1 MINLRCFILLL
12 LVSASQLIAI
22 ETASDSQFK
31 KANLLPVPIVRQ
43 STSYSCGAASL
54 LSVLYY
60 WKSFNEAELS
70 LHEPLKTDKE
80 FGTHP
85 FAILKLSQSLGLKSE
100 LKTQLELNELEAAI
114 SKKEPVIVDY
124 QAWGEPEN
132 NDYSNVW
139 DSGHYSVVIGFDERY
154 LYFMDPMLSSSYG
167 RLEKIEFMKRWHD
180 METRDGKSHR
190 FINMA
195 IFFTGTQKLKK
206 FPSEPSTIN

>member
-1 MINLRCFILLL
+1 
-12 LVSASQLIAI
+12 
-22 ETASDSQFK
+22 
-31 KANLLPVPIVRQ
+31 
-43 STSYSCGAASL
+43 
-54 LSVLYY
+54 
-60 WKSFNEAELS
+60 
-70 LHEPLKTDKE
+70 
-80 FGTHP
+80 
-85 FAILKLSQSLGLKSE
+85 LGLKSE

-114 SKKEPVIVDY
+114 TKKEPVIVDY

-167 RLEKIEFMKRWHD
+167 RLEKSEFMRRWHD